1 MSAYKIPTVK
11 HNDLNTDN
19 LIIKPPKTNNK
30 GLGATLIARYKHDND
45 EKPLRTQTPRMIQAF
60 DINAD
65 KRDDGSMSYSFNLS
79 FRGDE
84 ENVKLENFRK
94 MLEQMDEHN
103 IKYATENSESI
114 FGKKKSREVIEE
126 NYTPMVK
133 YSKKPG
139 YRPTLKVKMPF
150 YSEKPGFTVYN
161 KQREMIPIEE
171 DDEIDLSMF
180 SAACEAIHLLE
191 FTGLWLTNN
200 KFGGSWKLIQTK
212 MCSEPNQLAGYMM
225 DEDSDDEEAVATEK
239 VEDEDVISKV
249 DLIDDDDTTF

>member
-103 IKYATENSESI
+103 IKYATENSASI

-133 YSKKPG
+133 YSNCLLYTSPSPRDG
-139 YRPTLKVKMPF
+139 LLSRMP
-150 YSEKPGFTVYN
+150 S
-161 KQREMIPIEE
+161 
-171 DDEIDLSMF
+171 
-180 SAACEAIHLLE
+180 SA
-191 FTGLWLTNN
+191 
-200 KFGGSWKLIQTK
+200 
-212 MCSEPNQLAGYMM
+212 
-225 DEDSDDEEAVATEK
+225 
-239 VEDEDVISKV
+239 
-249 DLIDDDDTTF
+249 

>member
-1 MSAYKIPTVK
+1 MQHPNINHTQF
-11 HNDLNTDN
+11 NNDN
-19 LIIKPPKTNNK
+19 LIIKPAKTNTK
-30 GLGATLIARYKHDND
+30 GLGATLRAFYKYDD
-45 EKPLRTQTPRMIQAF
+45 EEIRFRTQTPKMVQAF
-60 DINAD
+60 ELGAD
-65 KRDDGSMSYSFNLS
+65 KRDDGSIAYSINLS

-84 ENVKLENFRK
+84 DNIKLENFRK

-103 IKYATENSESI
+103 ITFATENSASI

-161 KQREMIPIEE
+161 KEREMIPIEE

-225 DEDSDDEEAVATEK
+225 DEDSDDEEAVAKEK